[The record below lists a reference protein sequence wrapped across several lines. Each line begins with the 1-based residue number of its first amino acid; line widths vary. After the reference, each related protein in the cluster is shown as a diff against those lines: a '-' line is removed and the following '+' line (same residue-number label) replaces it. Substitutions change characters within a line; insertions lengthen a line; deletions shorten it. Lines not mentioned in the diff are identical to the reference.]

1 MIGHVLRK
9 GVILGTFLT
18 INWVGMSQF
27 LEVLD
32 HDHLLFQTLR
42 MKITQIE
49 RNPVCR
55 SQFVQNCK
63 FRIVSPSQSKENE
76 PIPWT
81 SSLNQLS
88 CHSDWTWIP
97 GRESF
102 MKKKTFLEQN
112 WFQQITPLL
121 FWQENLVLSSGGFVV
136 NIECW
141 VWASKE
147 CAGAFSLECPL
158 VQLDCLNWKY
168 CFGILGF
175 QVCFLQ
181 QN

>member
-18 INWVGMSQF
+18 INWVGMFQF

-88 CHSDWTWIP
+88 CYSDWTWIP
-97 GRESF
+97 GRKSF
-102 MKKKTFLEQN
+102 MKTKTFLEQN

-121 FWQENLVLSSGGFVV
+121 FWQENLVLSSGSFDC
-136 NIECW
+136 ECRML
-141 VWASKE
+141 
-147 CAGAFSLECPL
+147 SLSLKRMCR
-158 VQLDCLNWKY
+158 
-168 CFGILGF
+168 CF
-175 QVCFLQ
+175 
-181 QN
+181 

>member
-18 INWVGMSQF
+18 INWLGMSQF

-55 SQFVQNCK
+55 SQFVQK
-63 FRIVSPSQSKENE
+63 LFRIVSPSQSEENE

-102 MKKKTFLEQN
+102 MKKKPFWNKIRFNKLHLYYSGKKT
-112 WFQQITPLL
+112 WYYLL
-121 FWQENLVLSSGGFVV
+121 VVLIVSV
-136 NIECW
+136 EC
-141 VWASKE
+141 
-147 CAGAFSLECPL
+147 
-158 VQLDCLNWKY
+158 
-168 CFGILGF
+168 
-175 QVCFLQ
+175 
-181 QN
+181 